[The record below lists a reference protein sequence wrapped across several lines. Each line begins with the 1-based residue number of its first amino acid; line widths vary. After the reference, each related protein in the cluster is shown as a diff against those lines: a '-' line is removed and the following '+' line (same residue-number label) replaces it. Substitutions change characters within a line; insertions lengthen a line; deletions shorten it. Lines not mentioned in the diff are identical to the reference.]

1 MLNARLVNARISYFP
16 PATFC
21 ESFAV
26 FGRIPRFQN
35 PFKYTRNFQINQSRG
50 LAAGAQIFHYN
61 QWPTR
66 TCMHLTKRKGSVLY
80 LHKIEKAA
88 RNRRKAAEMG

>member
-1 MLNARLVNARISYFP
+1 MLNARLVNGVSSYFL

-35 PFKYTRNFQINQSRG
+35 PFKYTHKFQINQSRAE
-50 LAAGAQIFHYN
+50 LSAVNINYN
-61 QWPTR
+61 Q
-66 TCMHLTKRKGSVLY
+66 
-80 LHKIEKAA
+80 
-88 RNRRKAAEMG
+88 